1 MNEYSKNQ
9 VKNLLNAVSEQG
21 EAHLFAVSNDLLQT
35 QFLLNAAIAQ
45 LSESFLNVNTAISA
59 QQDLVN
65 LLPQAAVSDEVKNS
79 MHNLK
84 NTITHE
90 VNLAV
95 TALQFQDMTNQLIE
109 SCIKRADG
117 LKTLLAALG
126 THGNDLQEEHEYS
139 EMMHRLHDIQLSFHQ
154 HSQALTGDLRK
165 VVVQDNIQSGA
176 VELF

>member
-35 QFLLNAAIAQ
+35 QFLLNAAITQ
-45 LSESFLNVNTAISA
+45 LSESFLNLNEAISS
-59 QQDLVN
+59 QQDLLN
-65 LLPQAAVSDEVKNS
+65 QLPQAAVSDEVKSS
-79 MHNLK
+79 MHVLK
-84 NTITHE
+84 NKISHE

-126 THGNDLQEEHEYS
+126 THGDDLQEEHSYS
-139 EMMHRLHDIQLSFHQ
+139 EMMHRLKDIQLSFHR
-154 HSQALTGDLRK
+154 HSQALSGDLRK
-165 VVVQDNIQSGA
+165 VVLQDNIHSGA
-176 VELF
+176 VDLF